1 MGQLLLVDSRK
12 LDSFEDLHQA
22 VHGSH
27 VDITQL
33 GRGRLRG
40 TLSHVGIGDFSL
52 SIGTFNIGMR
62 TQRIS
67 SDDKLIIGMLLA
79 AEERVAHWSFAMQP
93 NDVLVIPPMVE
104 HDGVFH
110 GASAYAAMRLDLNEV
125 ASLFGGEARLSDPKT
140 WRSRGHFR
148 ADPATGAIASGRLVR
163 IMSRLRTN
171 SQGLTPSNA
180 DFWKRSIVESM
191 AANVMSSLPP
201 DDKGWLPSARRLIR
215 RVEDYLDEA
224 GTRPVHVSEICAALG
239 VSRRTL
245 HRAFHEVFSLGPV
258 SFLRHKRLCTVHS
271 ILQESA
277 PGSTTVAAIAMDQG
291 FYELGR
297 FSQYY
302 FAMFGELPSQTLGI
316 ATFGTVGGDE
326 GPAPSR
332 KSVKRLSEKIL
343 LKQEPEAR

>member
-1 MGQLLLVDSRK
+1 MGQFLLVDSRN
-12 LDSFEDLHQA
+12 LDSFEGLHQA

-27 VDITQL
+27 VDVMQL

-52 SIGTFNIGMR
+52 SIGTFNVGMR

-79 AEERVAHWSFAMQP
+79 AEERVAHWSFDMQL
-93 NDVLVIPPMVE
+93 NDVLVIPPLLE

-110 GASAYAAMRLDLNEV
+110 GASAYAAMRFDLNEV
-125 ASLFGGEARLSDPKT
+125 ASLFGGEARLSDPET

-148 ADPATGAIASGRLVR
+148 AGPETGAIASGRLVG
-163 IMSRLRTN
+163 IMSHLRTHKH
-171 SQGLTPSNA
+171 GLTPSTA
-180 DFWKRSIVESM
+180 DFWKRSIVECL

-215 RVEDYLDEA
+215 KVEDYLDEA
-224 GTRPVHVSEICAALG
+224 GARPVHVSEICAALG

-245 HRAFHEVFSLGPV
+245 HRAFQEVFGLGPV
-258 SFLRHKRLCTVHS
+258 SFLRHKRLCAVHS
-271 ILQESA
+271 ILHKSG
-277 PGSTTVAAIAMDQG
+277 PRSTTVAAVAMDQG

-302 FAMFGELPSQTLGI
+302 FAMFGERPSQTLGI
-316 ATFGTVGGDE
+316 AALQTAGDDD
-326 GPAPSR
+326 
-332 KSVKRLSEKIL
+332 V
-343 LKQEPEAR
+343 ARA